1 MGGNLS
7 SVVDVTRQR
16 CDQSTAV
23 NSGPMPFKVGSIAGA
38 GVAGSLDS
46 LDLLE
51 QQLQPIGFVPIGA
64 FKCSGNGRPLI
75 GKHRR
80 FAPAP
85 SSYVRQNASTI
96 DTPGENSLKGPRLKP
111 PQFHVCRHVFQ
122 EPSLCFR
129 KIVTT
134 VPS

>member
-51 QQLQPIGFVPIGA
+51 QQLQPIG
-64 FKCSGNGRPLI
+64 
-75 GKHRR
+75 
-80 FAPAP
+80 
-85 SSYVRQNASTI
+85 SSRS
-96 DTPGENSLKGPRLKP
+96 
-111 PQFHVCRHVFQ
+111 
-122 EPSLCFR
+122 
-129 KIVTT
+129 
-134 VPS
+134 VPSNVLATDGH